1 MEGMKCEA
9 GGGEGWPGG
18 ESSVALRSPA
28 DAPSAPP
35 SFPSFC
41 AQHGS
46 SLFGAGEGEGGD
58 WQAISD
64 VMPAVQ

>member
-1 MEGMKCEA
+1 MK
-9 GGGEGWPGG
+9 GGRGWGGAGG
-18 ESSVALRSPA
+18 ESGVALRPPT
-28 DAPSAPP
+28 DAPSAPTP
-35 SFPSFC
+35 HPSSFPSFC

-46 SLFGAGEGEGGD
+46 SLFGAGGWGD

>member
-1 MEGMKCEA
+1 MKAE
-9 GGGEGWPGG
+9 GGEGSGM
-18 ESSVALRSPA
+18 ALRSPA
-28 DAPSAPP
+28 DAPSASPS

-46 SLFGAGEGEGGD
+46 SLFGGVGG